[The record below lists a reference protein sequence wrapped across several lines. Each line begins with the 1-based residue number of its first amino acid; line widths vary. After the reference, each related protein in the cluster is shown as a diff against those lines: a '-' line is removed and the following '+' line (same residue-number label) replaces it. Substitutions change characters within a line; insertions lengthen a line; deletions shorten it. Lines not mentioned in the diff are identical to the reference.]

1 MAGYRQTL
9 PGCSTW
15 VLPLQC
21 LFPIDHHSPNPT
33 HQNVK
38 GGDLPLVYKN
48 AGKDRLKWWL
58 CPITDRQRFSYRQ
71 CHENHRLL
79 DLLDRLPSQ
88 ATAII
93 TRQTG
98 LDWRSFAW
106 PFSKSLPTHPNVRS
120 PTFDLHKC
128 WTCQELIRVCKYGVW
143 QSPIKWGTHIQTIGD
158 FLFLHANKKKLGEAL
173 SSAQTDMG
181 GFFFLFRKSSRPTI
195 INVQPGL
202 VILHVDGEHRGWQES
217 QTLQS

>member
-1 MAGYRQTL
+1 MTQAKEQRILKCDMAGYRQTL
-9 PGCSTW
+9 PGCSTYTW

-48 AGKDRLKWWL
+48 RLIWWL
-58 CPITDRQRFSYRQ
+58 CLITDRQRFSYRK

-79 DLLDRLPSQ
+79 DLLDRLQSQ

-143 QSPIKWGTHIQTIGD
+143 QSPIKWGTHIQD
-158 FLFLHANKKKLGEAL
+158 NWRF
-173 SSAQTDMG
+173 S
-181 GFFFLFRKSSRPTI
+181 FFTC
-195 INVQPGL
+195 
-202 VILHVDGEHRGWQES
+202 
-217 QTLQS
+217 